1 MDAAN
6 AKLANIKNQLVT
18 PTSKQVELEE
28 KVNTAKTALD
38 LANTDVASKQA
49 AKNDAQALKN
59 KNLAALDIAKSNVE
73 TKEKG
78 LKTATSNK
86 NTADQSVESKK
97 AKVKELTK
105 KINNWNSN
113 KEDAEKQLK
122 DAKDAL
128 VLSQNK
134 FKDASSALKPA
145 RDAYDASVVAKDKAK
160 AASDSA
166 NTALESAASLLAKQD
181 LALKNANDAL
191 SAYNDALKAVED
203 ANADVKVQAKL
214 VERYTLDQEKAK
226 AHMQKTSDEITEL
239 LENKKTL
246 NANIDYQ
253 KKVLAVINE
262 VKKKGTKADVSSITD
277 EELLT
282 YLNALAQSVDSF
294 DKLHAQYANANIK
307 YVRLLAVYEEAKKD
321 EAQAQKVYD
330 DTMKALDA
338 YIQETSKHAAKAENA
353 SSPTKNNATTS
364 SSTNTGV
371 KTQAGLNM
379 AMMGVAAL
387 GIVEAKRRSK
397 KQ

>member
-1 MDAAN
+1 M
-6 AKLANIKNQLVT
+6 
-18 PTSKQVELEE
+18 
-28 KVNTAKTALD
+28 
-38 LANTDVASKQA
+38 
-49 AKNDAQALKN
+49 
-59 KNLAALDIAKSNVE
+59 
-73 TKEKG
+73 
-78 LKTATSNK
+78 
-86 NTADQSVESKK
+86 
-97 AKVKELTK
+97 
-105 KINNWNSN
+105 
-113 KEDAEKQLK
+113 
-122 DAKDAL
+122 
-128 VLSQNK
+128 
-134 FKDASSALKPA
+134 
-145 RDAYDASVVAKDKAK
+145 
-160 AASDSA
+160 
-166 NTALESAASLLAKQD
+166 
-181 LALKNANDAL
+181 AL

-203 ANADVKVQAKL
+203 ANADVKAQAKL

-262 VKKKGTKADVSSITD
+262 VKEKGTQADVSSITD

-321 EAQAQKVYD
+321 EAQAQRVYD

-338 YIQETSKHAAKAENA
+338 YIQETSKHAAKTENV
-353 SSPTKNNATTS
+353 SSPTKNNAVTS

-387 GIVEAKRRSK
+387 GIVEVKRRSK

>member
-1 MDAAN
+1 M
-6 AKLANIKNQLVT
+6 
-18 PTSKQVELEE
+18 
-28 KVNTAKTALD
+28 
-38 LANTDVASKQA
+38 
-49 AKNDAQALKN
+49 
-59 KNLAALDIAKSNVE
+59 
-73 TKEKG
+73 
-78 LKTATSNK
+78 
-86 NTADQSVESKK
+86 
-97 AKVKELTK
+97 
-105 KINNWNSN
+105 
-113 KEDAEKQLK
+113 
-122 DAKDAL
+122 
-128 VLSQNK
+128 
-134 FKDASSALKPA
+134 
-145 RDAYDASVVAKDKAK
+145 
-160 AASDSA
+160 
-166 NTALESAASLLAKQD
+166 
-181 LALKNANDAL
+181 
-191 SAYNDALKAVED
+191 
-203 ANADVKVQAKL
+203 
-214 VERYTLDQEKAK
+214 VERYTEDQEKAK
-226 AHMQKTSDEITEL
+226 ADMQKTSDEITEL

-262 VKKKGTKADVSSITD
+262 VKEKGTKADVSSITD

-338 YIQETSKHAAKAENA
+338 YIQETSKHAAKTENA